1 MKLQSAIHILIQA
14 HYLLLESNKKGK
26 LQGLQSQ
33 QSDVYTGKNKH
44 PNGYANSHSL
54 FTDISTLNL
63 TYCYIHT
70 NRHKMMYFMYRTEQQ
85 QRESRGILILPTIRT
100 QH

>member
-1 MKLQSAIHILIQA
+1 MKLQSAIHIHIQA

-33 QSDVYTGKNKH
+33 QSDDYTGKNKH
-44 PNGYANSHSL
+44 PNGYTNSHSL

-63 TYCYIHT
+63 TYRYIYT
-70 NRHKMMYFMYRTEQQ
+70 NRHKVMYFMYHTKTAAKR
-85 QRESRGILILPTIRT
+85 RWGGAGS
-100 QH
+100 

>member
-1 MKLQSAIHILIQA
+1 MKLQPAIHILIQA
-14 HYLLLESNKKGK
+14 HYLLLESNNKGK

-33 QSDVYTGKNKH
+33 QNDVYTAKNKH

-63 TYCYIHT
+63 TYCYIYT
-70 NRHKMMYFMYRTEQQ
+70 NRHKMM
-85 QRESRGILILPTIRT
+85 
-100 QH
+100 